1 MFNVIA
7 KRRISAE
14 AISTMDRKIA
24 SSSKGRSPRNDRGH
38 MKATIDRLEDS
49 EYISEVNKS

>member
-7 KRRISAE
+7 KLCISAE
-14 AISTMDRKIA
+14 AIFYMCIGDCFVAKTA
-24 SSSKGRSPRNDRGH
+24 PRNDRGH

-49 EYISEVNKS
+49 EYISVVNKS